1 MKTFAITAAL
11 VAALSATSAFGQ
23 EIESYTEQQVADA
36 AAAIEA
42 VELTDA
48 AYQNFWCGSAF
59 LIINQLATNQGMT
72 AEAQQAQGAADV
84 LFGKAATEMIAL
96 GMPEPEFTALS
107 QNFRIVAISQTGP
120 NTEADYTQEECIAAA
135 QAQ

>member
-1 MKTFAITAAL
+1 MKKLFAAAAAFAAL
-11 VAALSATSAFGQ
+11 AAGPAPAQ
-23 EIESYTEQQVADA
+23 EIETYTAQQVADA
-36 AAAIEA
+36 AAAIEYA
-42 VELTDA
+42 ELSDA
-48 AYQNFWCGSAF
+48 AHQNFWCGSAF

-72 AEAQQAQGAADV
+72 AEATQATAAADI
-84 LFGKAATEMIAL
+84 LFGKAATEMIGL

-120 NTEADYTQEECIAAA
+120 NAEADYTQEECIAAA